1 MSNPVFRGWP
11 SVSDLMESPPLRAL
25 AARVQPQQL
34 AADVGRLL
42 NKVRAEVH
50 AATADAP
57 APADLAARVAHWIAA
72 HDTPADRAAINATGA
87 VFLKD
92 SGGPPLSDRA
102 AARLAAAARQASG
115 VSAAESHAASLAAKL
130 AGAESAAVFSN
141 VAGGLA
147 TALAALAT
155 AGSVIVARGQVLDID
170 GVPLPELAHCAH
182 TTLCE
187 VGAANHATATQF
199 EMAATGPRAAE
210 QRAKMLLGVA
220 PTTCRSPTQHAFP
233 SWRELADVAHRHQTP
248 LVVDLG
254 MGGLTTTTAIA
265 GLEGVMSAAE
275 AIKAG
280 VDLCFVR
287 GDKLLGGPACGIAVG
302 NARLIERMETHPLR
316 AAWRLDR
323 LCRSGLVAMLEAA
336 FEASRESGENGGQE
350 LDADPPALRLLR
362 ATHENLRNRA
372 ERLAPQL
379 AAAPIIGSA
388 EARVSQAPL
397 VELHDGWEIPSWSVF
412 LQPRSG
418 TAAALLQRLA
428 NATPALVGR
437 LAGDHVELNLRS
449 VPPSQDVDLVEA
461 IEQLAP

>member
-57 APADLAARVAHWIAA
+57 APADLAARVAQWIANQNA
-72 HDTPADRAAINATGA
+72 PAARAAINATGA
-87 VFLKD
+87 VFLAD
-92 SGGPPLSDRA
+92 SGGPPLSERVA
-102 AARLAAAARQASG
+102 TRLAAAARQTNGG
-115 VSAAESHAASLAAKL
+115 VSIESHAASLAAKL
-130 AGAESAAVFSN
+130 AGAESAALFSN

-147 TALAALAT
+147 TALATFAT

-187 VGAANHATATQF
+187 VGAANHATAIQF
-199 EMAATGPRAAE
+199 ETAAMGPRAAE
-210 QRAKMLLGVA
+210 HRAKMLLGVA
-220 PTTCRSPTQHAFP
+220 PTTCRSPIQHAFP
-233 SWRELADVAHRHQTP
+233 SWQELAGVARRHQAP

-254 MGGLTTTTAIA
+254 LGGLTTTAATA

-275 AIKAG
+275 AIRAG
-280 VDLCFVR
+280 VDICFVR

-302 NARLIERMETHPLR
+302 NARWIERMEAHPLR

-323 LCRSGLVAMLEAA
+323 LSRAGLEATLEAA
-336 FEASRESGENGGQE
+336 IEAARESAEDDSQE
-350 LDADPPALRLLR
+350 FDADPTALRLLR
-362 ATHENLRNRA
+362 TSLENLRNRA
-372 ERLAPQL
+372 QRLAPQL
-379 AAAPIIGSA
+379 AATPIIGLA

-397 VELHDGWEIPSWSVF
+397 VELHDGWVIPSWSVF

-418 TAAALLQRLA
+418 TAAALLQKLA
-428 NATPALVGR
+428 NATPALFGR

-449 VPPSQDVDLVEA
+449 IPPSQDVALVEA